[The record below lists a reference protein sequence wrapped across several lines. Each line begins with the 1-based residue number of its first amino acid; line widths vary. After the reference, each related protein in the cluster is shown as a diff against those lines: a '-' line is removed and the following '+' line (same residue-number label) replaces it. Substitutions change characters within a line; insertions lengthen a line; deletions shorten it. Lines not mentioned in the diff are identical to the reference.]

1 MTDGTTRTGA
11 PRDVPPPRPITP
23 QPAYSLA
30 DGSGLGRAARA
41 VADAVAGLV
50 GGAGTRP
57 DAAGGAPPPTAG
69 LGPPDPLGAVARAG
83 GPPLRAGSP
92 PAAPPPGSQPTPRAE
107 RPPAA
112 PGGPLAAAAPRLP
125 LPDA

>member
-23 QPAYSLA
+23 QPAYSPA

-57 DAAGGAPPPTAG
+57 DAAGGARTPTAG
-69 LGPPDPLGAVARAG
+69 LGLPHLVRAVAGAG
-83 GPPLRAGSP
+83 GAAFRAGSTA
-92 PAAPPPGSQPTPRAE
+92 AAPPPVARH
-107 RPPAA
+107 RPDA
-112 PGGPLAAAAPRLP
+112 GGP
-125 LPDA
+125 

>member
-23 QPAYSLA
+23 QPAYSPA

-41 VADAVAGLV
+41 GRDAVAGLV

-57 DAAGGAPPPTAG
+57 DAAGGARTATAG
-69 LGPPDPLGAVARAG
+69 LGLRDLVGAVAGAL
-83 GPPLRAGSP
+83 GPASRPGAP
-92 PAAPPPGSQPTPRAE
+92 AAAPPPASQQT
-107 RPPAA
+107 
-112 PGGPLAAAAPRLP
+112 
-125 LPDA
+125 

>member
-11 PRDVPPPRPITP
+11 PRAVPPPRPITP
-23 QPAYSLA
+23 QPAYSPA

-57 DAAGGAPPPTAG
+57 DAAGGARTPTAG
-69 LGPPDPLGAVARAG
+69 LGLPDPVGALARAG
-83 GPPLRAGSP
+83 GSPLRAGSP
-92 PAAPPPGSQPTPRAE
+92 AAAPPPGAQQTPRAG

-112 PGGPLAAAAPRLP
+112 ARDPLGAG
-125 LPDA
+125 

>member
-57 DAAGGAPPPTAG
+57 DAAGGAPTPTAG
-69 LGPPDPLGAVARAG
+69 LGLPALVGAVARAG
-83 GPPLRAGSP
+83 GPPLGAGSP
-92 PAAPPPGSQPTPRAE
+92 PAAPPPVLEQTPR
-107 RPPAA
+107 
-112 PGGPLAAAAPRLP
+112 PGRHRDALGDLLAAAPP
-125 LPDA
+125 PPPPP